1 MKNISGIIAIFLF
14 SLASVNSFSQVDEKK
29 QKGQFAIVKLKRI
42 GNQYEYKAVYEP
54 DSTEDLSKIIKT
66 NKQAWDPYDS
76 KSEIAMLR
84 YLKEKGYDLLS
95 FAKESGNNGTVS
107 VEYVF
112 FKR

>member
-1 MKNISGIIAIFLF
+1 MKHLSGIFPILLVL
-14 SLASVNSFSQVDEKK
+14 LATINSFSQVDEKK

-84 YLKEKGYDLLS
+84 YLKEKGFVLLT
-95 FAKESGNNGTVS
+95 FAKESGNNGIVS

-112 FKR
+112 YKR